1 MKLPYDIARK
11 IALRAVELAKEMAPK
26 ATGRGAEG
34 LQPSYSDGVV
44 GITTTPETS
53 YMMVQNYGMD
63 PRIMDELA
71 GRTIPIRTPNG
82 RIVFRSASYK
92 NIGNVKIISRDERG
106 EVVSKISWRHPGLK
120 GLGFIEKSIQQATL
134 EWMRSAS
141 PNEVLRVLNSS
152 SVSNI
157 VENLQEGI

>member
-11 IALRAVELAKEMAPK
+11 IALRAVELAKEAAPK
-26 ATGRGAEG
+26 STGRGAEG

-53 YMMVQNYGMD
+53 YMMVQNYGMA
-63 PRIMDELA
+63 PRVMDELA
-71 GRTIPIRTPNG
+71 GRTIPIRTRNG
-82 RIVFRSASYK
+82 GIVFRSASPS
-92 NIGNVKIISRDERG
+92 NIGNVKIISRDEKG
-106 EVVSKISWRHPGLK
+106 EIVSKISWRHPGIK
-120 GLGFIEKSIQQATL
+120 GLGFIEKSIQQATV

-141 PNEVLRVLNSS
+141 PGEVLRVLSSS

-157 VENLQEGI
+157 VESLQTDI